1 MKKDD
6 LDWMTGYQLLKLV
19 VDDLEKRFE
28 RMNQFIESLDEI
40 FSTFCKKDRVKL
52 SAFVEKQLE
61 KFQNENQG

>member
-28 RMNQFIESLDEI
+28 RTNRFIEDIDEV
-40 FSTFCKKDRVKL
+40 FMEFCQEDRKKLAV
-52 SAFVEKQLE
+52 FVERKLKE
-61 KFQNENQG
+61 FQNET